1 MYGNNG
7 GSSGTLGQ
15 PGITPRAEQRVAA
28 NREQEARAE
37 GRGSW
42 SWELSEPREE
52 SWAKEGFAERLVWFG
67 SFVHPKTRTTTHDS
81 TKFFD
86 IIKKGSGGYSTFVLA
101 NHGMSIVIVTNS
113 QSPTLEIIPA

>member
-1 MYGNNG
+1 LYGNNG

-42 SWELSEPREE
+42 SWELSWASELGGFRRETC
-52 SWAKEGFAERLVWFG
+52 LVWVVCPSKDEDNHTG
-67 SFVHPKTRTTTHDS
+67 H
-81 TKFFD
+81 KFFE
-86 IIKKGSGGYSTFVLA
+86 IIKGSGGYSTFVLA

>member
-1 MYGNNG
+1 MCLNVRCSSEVLYGNNG
-7 GSSGTLGQ
+7 GGRGSLGQ

-42 SWELSEPREE
+42 SWELSEPREG

-67 SFVHPKTRTTTHDS
+67 LGRRSSKDEDEDER
-81 TKFFD
+81 TKF
-86 IIKKGSGGYSTFVLA
+86 
-101 NHGMSIVIVTNS
+101 
-113 QSPTLEIIPA
+113 